1 MKKSILAVL
10 TSLSL
15 SLILLGC
22 SQSMASEQTTV
33 ENTKEAPQK
42 SSEQTAE
49 TSEQTS
55 VFDEYGFLKE
65 ELAKS
70 VFEDEHQWVLV
81 NKEYGLAADFV
92 PDNLVPIEVPTVN
105 QVPEVNQMSEAA
117 SDQLTQLFDAAKRA
131 GHDLYAISG
140 FRSYQTQETL
150 YNNYVAQHGEDEA
163 NKFSAQPGHSEHQT
177 GLAMDITS
185 AAVDY
190 GLSQAFGET
199 EEGKWLADNAYRFG
213 FVLSYPQGKEHIT
226 GYMYEPWHFRYLGK
240 ELAQLLYDRQL
251 TYQEYLAELDII
263 DLVIHEEMKE

>member
-22 SQSMASEQTTV
+22 SQSMASEQTTT

-42 SSEQTAE
+42 SSEQTTE
-49 TSEQTS
+49 TAEQTS

-65 ELAKS
+65 ELAES
-70 VFEDEHQWVLV
+70 VFEDDHQWVLV
-81 NKEYGLAADFV
+81 NKEHGLAADFV

-140 FRSYQTQETL
+140 YRSYQTQETL
-150 YNNYVAQHGEDEA
+150 YNNYVAQHGEDAA

-185 AAVDY
+185 AAVD
-190 GLSQAFGET
+190 
-199 EEGKWLADNAYRFG
+199 
-213 FVLSYPQGKEHIT
+213 
-226 GYMYEPWHFRYLGK
+226 
-240 ELAQLLYDRQL
+240 
-251 TYQEYLAELDII
+251 
-263 DLVIHEEMKE
+263 

>member
-22 SQSMASEQTTV
+22 SQSMASEQTTA

-42 SSEQTAE
+42 SSEQTTETAE
-49 TSEQTS
+49 QIS

-65 ELAKS
+65 ELAES
-70 VFEDEHQWVLV
+70 VFEDDHQWVLV

-140 FRSYQTQETL
+140 YRSYQTQDTL
-150 YNNYVAQHGEDEA
+150 YNNYVAQHGEDAA

-177 GLAMDITS
+177 GLAT
-185 AAVDY
+185 V
-190 GLSQAFGET
+190 
-199 EEGKWLADNAYRFG
+199 
-213 FVLSYPQGKEHIT
+213 SYTH
-226 GYMYEPWHFRYLGK
+226 L
-240 ELAQLLYDRQL
+240 
-251 TYQEYLAELDII
+251 
-263 DLVIHEEMKE
+263 